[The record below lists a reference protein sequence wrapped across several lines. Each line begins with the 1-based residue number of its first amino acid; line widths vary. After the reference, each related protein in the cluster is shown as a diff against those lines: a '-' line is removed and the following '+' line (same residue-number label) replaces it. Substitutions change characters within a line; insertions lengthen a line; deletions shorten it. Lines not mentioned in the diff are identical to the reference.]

1 MTINRGGRGRGRWE
15 KWFSEI
21 LGEFVVAGESA
32 LVGYTGFV
40 GGNLH
45 RQNRFDLLYNSK
57 NIDEIRGKEFE
68 LLVLSAT
75 QAQRW
80 WANLHPQE
88 DRDGIERLLVS
99 LETVK
104 SQRVVLIST
113 IDVLPLVPGAD
124 EDFDAHSQETH
135 PYGANR
141 LRLEDEITQRFSN
154 VCIVRLP
161 SLFGAG
167 LKKNVIYDL
176 LNLNQV
182 EKINPASSF
191 QYYDLSNIWHDITL
205 ALDKN
210 IPKLHLFPEPVTSLE
225 IIDCFFPGVE
235 VGGNPGPASH
245 YAFRTKYAELFG
257 GSQGYLYLREEVI
270 RRIGQFV
277 DGYRRGEI
285 R

>member
-1 MTINRGGRGRGRWE
+1 MVGD
-15 KWFSEI
+15 
-21 LGEFVVAGESA
+21 SA

-45 RQNRFDLLYNSK
+45 HQNRFDYLYNSK
-57 NIDEIRGKEFE
+57 NIRDIEGKGFD

-88 DRDGIERLLVS
+88 DREGIERLLASLDQVS
-99 LETVK
+99 AK
-104 SQRVVLIST
+104 QVVLIST

-141 LRLEDEITQRFSN
+141 LRLEDEITKRFSN

-161 SLFGAG
+161 SLFGPG

-191 QYYDLSNIWHDITL
+191 QYYDLNNLWQDITL
-205 ALDKN
+205 ALKER
-210 IPKLHLFPEPVTSLE
+210 IPKIHLFPEPVTSLE
-225 IIDCFFPGVE
+225 IIDRFFPEVE
-235 VGGNPGPASH
+235 VGGNPGAASH
-245 YAFRTKYAELFG
+245 YAFRTKYASLFG
-257 GSQGYLYLREEVI
+257 GSEGYLYSQEEVL
-270 RRIGQFV
+270 RRIGQFI

>member
-1 MTINRGGRGRGRWE
+1 M
-15 KWFSEI
+15 
-21 LGEFVVAGESA
+21 VVVGQSA
-32 LVGYTGFV
+32 LVGSTGFV

-45 RQNRFDLLYNSK
+45 HQNRFDFLYNSK
-57 NIDEIRGKEFE
+57 NVGEIEGREFD

-88 DRDGIERLLVS
+88 DRQGIERLLAA
-99 LETVK
+99 LNDVK
-104 SQRVVLIST
+104 SQQVVLIST

-124 EDFDAHSQETH
+124 EDFDAHSQNTH
-135 PYGANR
+135 PYGSNR
-141 LRLEDEITQRFSN
+141 LYLEDEITKRFSN

-161 SLFGAG
+161 SLFGRG

-191 QYYDLSNIWHDITL
+191 QYYDLSSLWQDISL
-205 ALDKN
+205 ALRESLCK
-210 IPKLHLFPEPVTSLE
+210 IHLFPEPVTSLE
-225 IIDCFFPGVE
+225 IIDCFFPDVE
-235 VGGNPGPASH
+235 VGGNRGTASH
-245 YAFRTKYAELFG
+245 YAFQTKYAKLFG
-257 GSQGYLYLREEVI
+257 GSGGYLYSREDVI